1 MNKNK
6 QPLFRVFILLISL
19 IFSVKLYAAPPT
31 FSTAFSPATIG
42 PGSIS
47 TLTYTIDN
55 SAQTAGVSGV
65 TFSNTLPTGVTV
77 ANPSN
82 ATTTCRN
89 GSFIATAGSNSV
101 AFTDYRLGSG
111 NSCTLTLDVTSSTS
125 GTHTNTTGALA
136 TSAGSVSAASASL
149 TVDASRPG
157 FSAAFSPASITP
169 GATSTLTYTI
179 DNSANGSDAR
189 LVKFTNTLPTG
200 LTISSAPNT
209 ATTCQNPVQTLA
221 NPEENAISSTIFS
234 VTMGETCTV
243 SVDVTANTAGT
254 YLNTTGELSQNG
266 RNPSGVATAELAV
279 ANPFI
284 YAAFPTSVSPG
295 TSVQL
300 AFTISNNIDRS
311 NAATDITF
319 TNDLNATL
327 SGLTATALPADG
339 FCGSGS
345 TLTGSSTLTIAGA
358 NLISGSSC
366 SFEVTVLI
374 PANAAAGTYTN
385 TSSTVN
391 LTLGSATTKSSISN
405 SLVIKK
411 APSLTALFIDDPVS
425 ASGDVTLRYTLTNTD
440 TTNEASAMT
449 FTEEINSVVSGMVVK
464 SPDNDNFCGLGS
476 TIAANTDYSGFTS
489 VDVAGANLVA
499 GGSCAFDVILTIPA
513 DASPGSYA
521 HSTSLV
527 SASVNGETVYGAA
540 ATDNLVITAA
550 PKLSLAIVETSV
562 IPGATVTAE
571 FTLNYSENATAGATA
586 VGFSLNLESALTGL
600 TSSTATQND
609 ICGTGSSVSGTSILT
624 FSGGSLSP
632 DTRCTFSVTLQV
644 PAGAT
649 PGLITAVSSAITA
662 TTSGSSVKSA
672 AASDSLT
679 ITGLTLAKSFI
690 GSPALPSS
698 ALTLRYT
705 ISNAASA
712 STATD
717 IQLKDYLHKALP
729 GLAATSLPSSPCG
742 PSSVLSGTTS
752 LTFSGGELA
761 PGESCTF
768 DIPILAPS
776 GASSGLYNS
785 ATEAMY
791 ATINGN
797 NTITPAA
804 SAILTIEQL
813 TVHLSSTASSPTS
826 DSPIPVKID
835 FSRDV
840 TNFVAGDLV
849 IGNGSTSNFSGSGK
863 SYTADITP
871 TADGSVTIDLPADMV
886 DDAISGTVKNPAAT
900 QLSLQFSATPAIA
913 TPSLTIS
920 APSQTKINT
929 GPITYTVTYTDAE
942 KVNLTSNHIT
952 LNKTGTNATITVTNG
967 STNTPT
973 VTLSDISGDGS
984 LGISIGASSARNDIN
999 SAPAVGPSTA
1009 FTVDNTKASISI
1021 TDTVAAAV
1029 NTSYTATFTFS
1040 EDVTGFEQSDISV
1053 TNANLSSFSASNAK
1067 VYTATVTPNNN
1078 GEVTLNVA
1086 GDAAADSVNNGN
1098 TAATQYSVTY
1108 DTSKP
1113 TLSISASSVPINTPF
1128 TATLTFNKG
1137 VTGLAQADIIATN
1150 ASLSNF
1156 VSTSALIYTVTVT
1169 PTADGT
1175 VTLNVAADIA
1185 QDSATNGN
1193 TAATQY
1199 SVLYET
1205 RKPTVTISAS
1215 SVPVNA
1221 PFTATFTLS
1230 EAVTGFTLAD
1240 IIVANGSAS
1249 NFAGSAN
1256 VYTATITPAAD
1267 GIVNVDVAAD
1277 VAKDSA
1283 GNNNSAA
1290 TQYNVTYDAT
1300 VPTLVISSDTA
1311 NPTNTSF
1318 TATFTLSEAFT
1329 GFALA
1334 DITVTNGHASNFTG
1348 SGSVYTATITPTVD
1362 GVVSV
1367 DVAADVAQDSAGNNN
1382 SAATQYS
1389 VSYDVTVATLVIS
1402 SDASTPTN
1410 TSFTATFTF
1419 SEAVTGFASADIVV
1433 ANGSASNFAGSDSIY
1448 TATITPSASG
1458 AMSVDVAADVAQ
1470 DSAGNNNSAAT
1481 QYSITS
1487 DVTQP
1492 TVTISGSGVPVNA
1505 PFIVTFTFSEAVTGF
1520 ALADISV
1527 TNGHASNFAGSGSV
1541 YTATIIP
1548 TADGVVNID
1557 VAADIAQDS
1566 AGNNNSAAT
1575 QYSVTYDVTVPTLV
1589 ITSNA
1594 NTPTNTSFTATLIF
1608 SETVTGFALAD
1619 ISIANGHASN
1629 FAGSGS
1635 VYTATITPTTEGLVS
1650 VDVAADIAQ
1659 DSAGNNNSSASQYS
1673 VTYDVTVPTLVIS
1686 SNTSNF
1692 TNTSVTAT
1700 FTFSE
1705 TVTSFALA
1713 DITVAN
1719 GSASNFAGSGS
1730 VYTVTITP
1738 AAEGVVNVDVAANV
1752 AQDSVGNNNSAASQ
1766 YSITYDITQ
1775 PTITISGSSVPVN
1788 APFTATFTLSEAISG
1803 FTLIDI
1809 TVTNGHASN
1818 FAGSGSVYTATINPT
1833 ADGVVN
1839 VDVAADV
1846 AQDSTG
1852 NNNSAAT
1859 QYTVNYDH
1867 TVPTLV
1873 INSDANNPTNISF
1886 TATFTL
1892 SEAVTNFALADITVT
1907 NGHASNFAG
1916 SGSVYTATITP
1927 TADGVVNIDVAADV
1941 TQDSAGNNNSAATQY
1956 SVTYD
1961 VTVPTLVITSNASNA
1976 TNTSFTATFTLSEAV
1991 TGFALADITVANGYA
2006 SNFAGSGSV
2015 YTATITP
2022 TTDGVM
2028 SVDVAA
2034 DVAQDSAGNNNST
2047 ATQYTV
2053 TYDVIV
2059 PTLVI
2064 SSDAANPTNT
2074 SVTTTFT
2081 FSEAVNGFALADITV
2096 TNGHAS
2102 NFTSSGSVYTATIIP
2117 AADGVVNIDVAADV
2131 AQDSAGNN
2139 NRAASQYSI
2148 TSDITQ
2154 PTITISGSAVPI
2166 NAPFTAT
2173 LTLSEVVT
2181 GFALAD
2187 ITVTNGHASNFVGS
2201 GSVYT
2206 VTITPIENGVV
2217 NIDVAADVT
2226 QDSAGN
2232 NNSAATQYNVT
2243 YDATV
2248 PTLVITSNASTP
2260 TKAGFTAT
2268 FTFSEAVTGF
2278 ALADITVVNGHASNF
2293 AGSANVYTATI
2304 TPTTDGVV
2312 SVDVAADVT
2321 QDSAGNNNS
2330 AATQYSVT
2338 YDATVPTLVISSDT
2352 ANPTNTSFTATFTF
2366 SETVSGFALTDI
2378 TVANGSASNFAGN
2391 GRVYTATMTP
2401 AENGVVSVDVAADA
2415 AQDSAGNNNSAATQY
2430 TINYDATVPTLVISS
2445 DAATLTNTS
2454 FTATF
2459 TLSETVIGFALRD
2472 ITVTNGSAS
2481 NFAGSGSVYTVLIT
2495 PAANGAVTV
2504 DVSADVAQDSAGNN
2518 NNAATQY
2525 SVTYD
2530 VTVPT
2535 LVISSDA
2542 ANDTNTNFT
2551 ATFTLSEAVTDF
2563 VLADITV
2570 TNGHASNFA
2579 GSGSVYT
2586 VTITP
2591 SANGVVSVD
2600 VAADVAQD
2608 SAGNNNSAATQYT
2621 INYDHT
2627 VPTLVISSDTANPTN
2642 TSFTAT
2648 FTFSEAVND
2657 FVLTD
2662 ITVTNGHASNFA
2674 GSGSVYTATIT
2685 PTADG
2690 IVSVDV
2696 AANVAQDSAGNNNSA
2711 ASQYTIN
2718 HDQTVPT
2725 LVINSNA
2732 TNPTNASFTASFTF
2746 SEAVTGFTLT
2756 DINVANAS
2764 ASNFASNGNAYT
2776 ATITPSTLGVVSV
2789 DVAASVAQDSASN
2802 NNSAATQYTVNY
2814 DPTVPTLVI
2823 SSNASTITNT
2833 SFIATFTFSEAVT
2846 GFALADITVA
2856 NGSASNLSAS
2866 GNVYSATIT
2875 PAADGVVS
2883 VDVPANVAIN
2893 LAGNNN
2899 ATALQYAINYDATMP
2914 TLVISSDAINP
2925 TNASFTAAFT
2935 FSEAVT
2941 DFFLAD
2947 IILVNATASNFAGSG
2962 SVYTA
2967 TITPIADGVASVDV
2981 AANVA
2986 QDSASNN
2993 NSAALQYTVDYDVT
3007 LPTVTLS
3014 SDATPQSIT
3023 GFTLTITF
3031 SEEVSG
3037 FTIDD
3042 ISLSSGNLS
3051 TLTQEGAVYTALV
3064 TPEVEIIDISID
3076 VLAGVAQDASGND
3089 NSVAA
3094 ALEIHLD
3101 NTAPKLVSSSPSHQN
3116 TEVIINDLTI
3126 LLNFNE
3132 AIELQTNFGVIELVD
3147 LSDNTIAESL
3157 DLASSSPQVTINNNT
3172 ATLDFNNT
3180 LIPDR
3185 QYGLRVSDTVFADI
3199 YANAFSGLSESQL
3212 IFITVNNAPV
3222 TTSDEASVDED
3233 GSVAIAVLD
3242 NDSDSEGFLTASSVT
3257 VVDKSTNGQTSV
3269 NTANGVITYTPAA
3282 DFNGSDSFSYQ
3293 VSDFQG
3299 ATSAVTQVIVTINAQ
3314 NDLPVLANDLQVT
3327 EEDMTVI
3334 INVLANDT
3342 DIDDSLNS
3350 NSLVLVTE
3358 PVNGEAQVIDGQI
3371 SYTPVADF
3379 NGSDSFTYRVADST
3393 GAFGEAATVTLNIS
3407 GSNDAPVAIDDAITT
3422 NEDTGV
3428 TLNVLTN
3435 DSDIDSELDATS
3447 ISIITSAQHGAINI
3461 DAVTG
3466 DILYTPNEHFNGSDH
3481 FGYVV
3486 KDSLDATSNEAAV
3499 KITVISVND
3508 APVANDDIVVL
3519 QEDILHLINVLGND
3533 TDVEQGIDASTVT
3546 LVSQPEQG
3554 QVSLDSQSGKF
3565 SYTPAANFFGDDSFS
3580 YRVEDSEGGLSN
3592 IANVRLTVQSVND
3605 LPIVNPDS
3613 FIIAEDGDSNLAIL
3627 ANDADIDGVLDTST
3641 LAIITTVAH
3650 GKLVDNNDGTVNY
3663 TPVSNYVGNDS
3674 FSYSVADNEG
3684 GVSNEVEVTISI
3696 TSVNDA
3702 PEFTSDAITQVDEDN
3717 LYSYSI
3723 VAVDIDTQDISIS
3736 DNLTITGKLPQ
3747 WLNLTDNSD
3756 GSALLTG
3763 TPDNS
3768 QVGDHVIS
3776 LMVTDSGNITDIQ
3789 VFTLVVNNINDA
3801 PIADNIALTLDED
3814 TQVSITPTASD
3825 ADLNNLT
3832 FSAQTQPL
3840 NGQLDTSGEQWIYTP
3855 NANFHGV
3862 DSFNYIA
3869 EDNISHSEVAT
3880 VSIEVRPVNDVPFA
3894 QNDFAHL
3901 DENTSVS
3908 IKLLGNDRD
3917 VDGNI
3922 ASIEIIEQPASG
3934 ELILSPDNSILYT
3947 PVFGFDGNVSFS
3959 YQVIDDLGAS
3969 SEIALVNITVTNTN
3983 TAPTISGKPQT
3994 SVLSGDEYNF
4004 MPSVEDLDGD
4014 TLRFTI
4020 SNKPDWTS
4028 FDKATGA
4035 LTGQP
4040 NNNNVANYTN
4050 IVISVTDTTTETA
4063 SLTAFNIEVLSLDK
4077 TPVADAQQ
4085 ITVLEDSL
4093 ATITLT
4099 GTDPNG
4105 DSLTYMLI
4113 KQPINGILSGRLPEL
4128 TYTPNENYA
4137 GTDSLSFSVTDG
4149 EFTSQEQTI
4158 SIVVTQVNDAPLA
4171 ENDTISVI
4179 EGQSA
4184 LIDPLANDSDIDGDE
4199 LTLVNATAGRGSV
4212 TIEDN
4217 KLSYQAIANFVG
4229 ETQVSYTI
4237 TDNMGETAQASVNIN
4252 LLVDQLLV
4260 DPPVVIAPQELILNA
4275 TALYTRV
4282 NLGVANATDRFGNPL
4297 PVFLDGTP
4305 FYQPGINFA
4314 IWKAEDASGRTASVK
4329 QRVNIHPLISL
4340 GNNQTVTEGDLVT
4353 VEVLLNGESP
4363 VYPLTIP
4370 YTVSGSAGEELDYDL
4385 SDGFIVI
4392 EAGTRGE
4399 ISFNILTD
4407 EDSNEGDE
4415 DIIITLD
4422 TSLNLGSKI
4431 IHRILI
4437 AEQNIAPA
4445 LTLNAMQNNINTLT
4459 AAQNNGLVT
4468 VNLSIFD
4475 PNTDDNHNIDW
4486 NDSNRA
4492 LVNQSSDE
4500 LSFIFDPAY
4509 LTVGL
4514 YRVNVKVTDDLGLS
4528 DSGYIS
4534 IKVIA
4539 ALQTLTTTDSDGD
4552 GIPDNEEGYQ
4562 DEDNDG
4568 IPDYQD
4574 AIAVNNV
4581 LPAKGNNQQQFL
4593 VEGDPGVN
4601 LQLGDK
4607 ALLSDNAGIQIE
4619 ATDLIL
4625 DENAKNVGGI
4635 FDFIANGLPEPG
4647 QSYNI
4652 VFPQQRAI
4660 PRGAI
4665 LRKHSEDELGG
4676 QHWRGFTEI
4685 TDTDMIRSTKG
4696 ERGFCPPPGNNSKW
4710 LPGLTEGDW
4719 CIQITLRDGGPNDDD
4734 GLENGVII
4742 DPVAMAV
4749 PVSNNNFPEAVD
4761 DMLTVTKDNSQV
4773 VINVLD
4779 NDLDADSNTL
4789 SLTSVNADLGIAMIQ
4804 GESLLYTPPTN
4815 YIGSDRLVYS
4825 ISDGN
4830 GGSAAAI
4837 VTILVL
4843 DYNQLPQALDDNA
4856 SGNDATG
4863 ITIDVLANDTDPDG
4877 DTLFIESASTS
4888 QGSVQVVDNELYYQP
4903 ELGHIGSVRIEY
4915 VVNDG
4920 QGGLGG
4926 AALRLD
4932 IIQSNRAPEA
4942 KNDSATTTDRDS
4954 IIINVLSNDTDSDN
4968 DDLTLIDAIA
4978 QYGVAS
4984 IDNNQ
4989 LVYQP
4994 KLGFDGT
5001 DMVSYRISDGQG
5013 GESSS
5018 SVNIT
5023 VTAYKTVKVKNSSGG
5038 SMGVLLIM
5046 IFAFICTGRR
5056 RRIHR

>member
-1 MNKNK
+1 
-6 QPLFRVFILLISL
+6 
-19 IFSVKLYAAPPT
+19 
-31 FSTAFSPATIG
+31 
-42 PGSIS
+42 
-47 TLTYTIDN
+47 
-55 SAQTAGVSGV
+55 
-65 TFSNTLPTGVTV
+65 
-77 ANPSN
+77 
-82 ATTTCRN
+82 
-89 GSFIATAGSNSV
+89 
-101 AFTDYRLGSG
+101 
-111 NSCTLTLDVTSSTS
+111 
-125 GTHTNTTGALA
+125 
-136 TSAGSVSAASASL
+136 
-149 TVDASRPG
+149 
-157 FSAAFSPASITP
+157 
-169 GATSTLTYTI
+169 
-179 DNSANGSDAR
+179 
-189 LVKFTNTLPTG
+189 
-200 LTISSAPNT
+200 
-209 ATTCQNPVQTLA
+209 
-221 NPEENAISSTIFS
+221 
-234 VTMGETCTV
+234 
-243 SVDVTANTAGT
+243 
-254 YLNTTGELSQNG
+254 
-266 RNPSGVATAELAV
+266 
-279 ANPFI
+279 
-284 YAAFPTSVSPG
+284 
-295 TSVQL
+295 
-300 AFTISNNIDRS
+300 
-311 NAATDITF
+311 
-319 TNDLNATL
+319 
-327 SGLTATALPADG
+327 
-339 FCGSGS
+339 
-345 TLTGSSTLTIAGA
+345 
-358 NLISGSSC
+358 
-366 SFEVTVLI
+366 
-374 PANAAAGTYTN
+374 
-385 TSSTVN
+385 
-391 LTLGSATTKSSISN
+391 
-405 SLVIKK
+405 
-411 APSLTALFIDDPVS
+411 
-425 ASGDVTLRYTLTNTD
+425 
-440 TTNEASAMT
+440 
-449 FTEEINSVVSGMVVK
+449 
-464 SPDNDNFCGLGS
+464 
-476 TIAANTDYSGFTS
+476 
-489 VDVAGANLVA
+489 
-499 GGSCAFDVILTIPA
+499 
-513 DASPGSYA
+513 
-521 HSTSLV
+521 
-527 SASVNGETVYGAA
+527 
-540 ATDNLVITAA
+540 
-550 PKLSLAIVETSV
+550 
-562 IPGATVTAE
+562 
-571 FTLNYSENATAGATA
+571 
-586 VGFSLNLESALTGL
+586 
-600 TSSTATQND
+600 
-609 ICGTGSSVSGTSILT
+609 
-624 FSGGSLSP
+624 
-632 DTRCTFSVTLQV
+632 
-644 PAGAT
+644 
-649 PGLITAVSSAITA
+649 
-662 TTSGSSVKSA
+662 
-672 AASDSLT
+672 
-679 ITGLTLAKSFI
+679 
-690 GSPALPSS
+690 
-698 ALTLRYT
+698 
-705 ISNAASA
+705 
-712 STATD
+712 
-717 IQLKDYLHKALP
+717 
-729 GLAATSLPSSPCG
+729 
-742 PSSVLSGTTS
+742 
-752 LTFSGGELA
+752 
-761 PGESCTF
+761 
-768 DIPILAPS
+768 
-776 GASSGLYNS
+776 
-785 ATEAMY
+785 
-791 ATINGN
+791 
-797 NTITPAA
+797 
-804 SAILTIEQL
+804 
-813 TVHLSSTASSPTS
+813 
-826 DSPIPVKID
+826 
-835 FSRDV
+835 
-840 TNFVAGDLV
+840 
-849 IGNGSTSNFSGSGK
+849 
-863 SYTADITP
+863 
-871 TADGSVTIDLPADMV
+871 
-886 DDAISGTVKNPAAT
+886 
-900 QLSLQFSATPAIA
+900 
-913 TPSLTIS
+913 
-920 APSQTKINT
+920 
-929 GPITYTVTYTDAE
+929 
-942 KVNLTSNHIT
+942 
-952 LNKTGTNATITVTNG
+952 
-967 STNTPT
+967 
-973 VTLSDISGDGS
+973 
-984 LGISIGASSARNDIN
+984 
-999 SAPAVGPSTA
+999 
-1009 FTVDNTKASISI
+1009 
-1021 TDTVAAAV
+1021 
-1029 NTSYTATFTFS
+1029 
-1040 EDVTGFEQSDISV
+1040 
-1053 TNANLSSFSASNAK
+1053 
-1067 VYTATVTPNNN
+1067 
-1078 GEVTLNVA
+1078 
-1086 GDAAADSVNNGN
+1086 
-1098 TAATQYSVTY
+1098 
-1108 DTSKP
+1108 
-1113 TLSISASSVPINTPF
+1113 
-1128 TATLTFNKG
+1128 
-1137 VTGLAQADIIATN
+1137 
-1150 ASLSNF
+1150 
-1156 VSTSALIYTVTVT
+1156 
-1169 PTADGT
+1169 
-1175 VTLNVAADIA
+1175 
-1185 QDSATNGN
+1185 
-1193 TAATQY
+1193 
-1199 SVLYET
+1199 
-1205 RKPTVTISAS
+1205 
-1215 SVPVNA
+1215 
-1221 PFTATFTLS
+1221 
-1230 EAVTGFTLAD
+1230 
-1240 IIVANGSAS
+1240 
-1249 NFAGSAN
+1249 
-1256 VYTATITPAAD
+1256 
-1267 GIVNVDVAAD
+1267 
-1277 VAKDSA
+1277 
-1283 GNNNSAA
+1283 
-1290 TQYNVTYDAT
+1290 
-1300 VPTLVISSDTA
+1300 
-1311 NPTNTSF
+1311 
-1318 TATFTLSEAFT
+1318 
-1329 GFALA
+1329 
-1334 DITVTNGHASNFTG
+1334 
-1348 SGSVYTATITPTVD
+1348 
-1362 GVVSV
+1362 
-1367 DVAADVAQDSAGNNN
+1367 
-1382 SAATQYS
+1382 
-1389 VSYDVTVATLVIS
+1389 
-1402 SDASTPTN
+1402 
-1410 TSFTATFTF
+1410 
-1419 SEAVTGFASADIVV
+1419 
-1433 ANGSASNFAGSDSIY
+1433 
-1448 TATITPSASG
+1448 
-1458 AMSVDVAADVAQ
+1458 
-1470 DSAGNNNSAAT
+1470 
-1481 QYSITS
+1481 
-1487 DVTQP
+1487 
-1492 TVTISGSGVPVNA
+1492 
-1505 PFIVTFTFSEAVTGF
+1505 
-1520 ALADISV
+1520 
-1527 TNGHASNFAGSGSV
+1527 
-1541 YTATIIP
+1541 
-1548 TADGVVNID
+1548 
-1557 VAADIAQDS
+1557 
-1566 AGNNNSAAT
+1566 
-1575 QYSVTYDVTVPTLV
+1575 
-1589 ITSNA
+1589 
-1594 NTPTNTSFTATLIF
+1594 
-1608 SETVTGFALAD
+1608 
-1619 ISIANGHASN
+1619 
-1629 FAGSGS
+1629 
-1635 VYTATITPTTEGLVS
+1635 
-1650 VDVAADIAQ
+1650 
-1659 DSAGNNNSSASQYS
+1659 
-1673 VTYDVTVPTLVIS
+1673 
-1686 SNTSNF
+1686 
-1692 TNTSVTAT
+1692 
-1700 FTFSE
+1700 
-1705 TVTSFALA
+1705 
-1713 DITVAN
+1713 
-1719 GSASNFAGSGS
+1719 
-1730 VYTVTITP
+1730 
-1738 AAEGVVNVDVAANV
+1738 
-1752 AQDSVGNNNSAASQ
+1752 
-1766 YSITYDITQ
+1766 
-1775 PTITISGSSVPVN
+1775 
-1788 APFTATFTLSEAISG
+1788 
-1803 FTLIDI
+1803 
-1809 TVTNGHASN
+1809 
-1818 FAGSGSVYTATINPT
+1818 
-1833 ADGVVN
+1833 
-1839 VDVAADV
+1839 
-1846 AQDSTG
+1846 
-1852 NNNSAAT
+1852 
-1859 QYTVNYDH
+1859 
-1867 TVPTLV
+1867 
-1873 INSDANNPTNISF
+1873 
-1886 TATFTL
+1886 
-1892 SEAVTNFALADITVT
+1892 
-1907 NGHASNFAG
+1907 
-1916 SGSVYTATITP
+1916 
-1927 TADGVVNIDVAADV
+1927 
-1941 TQDSAGNNNSAATQY
+1941 
-1956 SVTYD
+1956 
-1961 VTVPTLVITSNASNA
+1961 
-1976 TNTSFTATFTLSEAV
+1976 
-1991 TGFALADITVANGYA
+1991 
-2006 SNFAGSGSV
+2006 
-2015 YTATITP
+2015 
-2022 TTDGVM
+2022 
-2028 SVDVAA
+2028 
-2034 DVAQDSAGNNNST
+2034 
-2047 ATQYTV
+2047 
-2053 TYDVIV
+2053 
-2059 PTLVI
+2059 
-2064 SSDAANPTNT
+2064 
-2074 SVTTTFT
+2074 
-2081 FSEAVNGFALADITV
+2081 
-2096 TNGHAS
+2096 
-2102 NFTSSGSVYTATIIP
+2102 
-2117 AADGVVNIDVAADV
+2117 
-2131 AQDSAGNN
+2131 
-2139 NRAASQYSI
+2139 
-2148 TSDITQ
+2148 
-2154 PTITISGSAVPI
+2154 
-2166 NAPFTAT
+2166 
-2173 LTLSEVVT
+2173 
-2181 GFALAD
+2181 
-2187 ITVTNGHASNFVGS
+2187 
-2201 GSVYT
+2201 
-2206 VTITPIENGVV
+2206 
-2217 NIDVAADVT
+2217 
-2226 QDSAGN
+2226 
-2232 NNSAATQYNVT
+2232 
-2243 YDATV
+2243 
-2248 PTLVITSNASTP
+2248 
-2260 TKAGFTAT
+2260 
-2268 FTFSEAVTGF
+2268 
-2278 ALADITVVNGHASNF
+2278 
-2293 AGSANVYTATI
+2293 
-2304 TPTTDGVV
+2304 
-2312 SVDVAADVT
+2312 
-2321 QDSAGNNNS
+2321 
-2330 AATQYSVT
+2330 
-2338 YDATVPTLVISSDT
+2338 
-2352 ANPTNTSFTATFTF
+2352 
-2366 SETVSGFALTDI
+2366 
-2378 TVANGSASNFAGN
+2378 
-2391 GRVYTATMTP
+2391 
-2401 AENGVVSVDVAADA
+2401 
-2415 AQDSAGNNNSAATQY
+2415 
-2430 TINYDATVPTLVISS
+2430 
-2445 DAATLTNTS
+2445 
-2454 FTATF
+2454 
-2459 TLSETVIGFALRD
+2459 
-2472 ITVTNGSAS
+2472 
-2481 NFAGSGSVYTVLIT
+2481 
-2495 PAANGAVTV
+2495 
-2504 DVSADVAQDSAGNN
+2504 
-2518 NNAATQY
+2518 
-2525 SVTYD
+2525 
-2530 VTVPT
+2530 
-2535 LVISSDA
+2535 
-2542 ANDTNTNFT
+2542 
-2551 ATFTLSEAVTDF
+2551 
-2563 VLADITV
+2563 
-2570 TNGHASNFA
+2570 
-2579 GSGSVYT
+2579 
-2586 VTITP
+2586 
-2591 SANGVVSVD
+2591 
-2600 VAADVAQD
+2600 
-2608 SAGNNNSAATQYT
+2608 
-2621 INYDHT
+2621 
-2627 VPTLVISSDTANPTN
+2627 VISSDTANPTN

-2674 GSGSVYTATIT
+2674 GSGSVYTATITPAEDGVVSIDVPADVAQDSAGNNNAASQYSVTYDATVPTLVISSDTSNPTNSSFTTTLTFSEAVTDFVLTDIIVTNGSASNFAGSGSVYTATITPAADGVVSVDVAADVAQDSASNNNSAATQYSVTYDVTQPTVNISGSAVPVNAPFTATFTLSEAVSGFALADITVTNGHASNFASNGSVYTVTITPSANGVVSVNVAADVAQDSAGNNNSAATQYTINYDHTVPTLVISSDASNATNSSFTATFTLSEAITGFALTDISVANGHASNFTGSGSLYTATIT

-2823 SSNASTITNT
+2823 SSNVSTITNT

-2883 VDVPANVAIN
+2883 VDVPPNVAIN

-2899 ATALQYAINYDATMP
+2899 AAALQYAINYDATMP

-3064 TPEVEIIDISID
+3064 TPEVEIIDMSID

-3089 NSVAA
+3089 NSVAV

-3199 YANAFSGLSESQL
+3199 YANAFIGLSESQL

-3282 DFNGSDSFSYQ
+3282 DFNGSDSFSYE

-3299 ATSAVTQVIVTINAQ
+3299 AISAVTQVIVTINAQ

-3466 DILYTPNEHFNGSDH
+3466 DILYIPNEHFNGSDH

-3486 KDSLDATSNEAAV
+3486 KDSFDATSNEATV

-3613 FIIAEDGDSNLAIL
+3613 FIIAEDSDSNLAIL

-3650 GKLVDNNDGTVNY
+3650 GELVDNNDGTVNY

-3747 WLNLTDNSD
+3747 WLNLTDNTD

-3840 NGQLDTSGEQWIYTP
+3840 NGQLDTGGEQWIYTP

-3862 DSFNYIA
+3862 DGFSYIA
-3869 EDNISHSEVAT
+3869 KDDISRSEVAT
-3880 VSIEVRPVNDVPFA
+3880 ISIEVRSVNDLPLT
-3894 QNDFAHL
+3894 QNDFSRL

-3908 IKLLGNDRD
+3908 INLLDNDSD

-3922 ASIEIIEQPASG
+3922 ASIDIIEQPASG
-3934 ELILSPDNSILYT
+3934 ELLINPDNSILYT
-3947 PVFGFDGNVSFS
+3947 PAFSFDGNISFS
-3959 YQVIDDLGAS
+3959 YRVIDELGGS
-3969 SEIALVNITVTNTN
+3969 SAIALVNITVTNIN
-3983 TAPTISGKPQT
+3983 TAPTISGNPQT
-3994 SVLSGDEYNF
+3994 SVFSGDEYSFIPN
-4004 MPSVEDLDGD
+4004 VEDLDGD
-4014 TLRFTI
+4014 TLSFTI
-4020 SNKPDWTS
+4020 SNKPDWAS
-4028 FDKATGA
+4028 FDNTTGELA
-4035 LTGQP
+4035 GQP
-4040 NNNNVANYTN
+4040 DNSKLGNYTS
-4050 IVISVTDTTTETA
+4050 IVISVTDTAIETT
-4063 SLTAFNIEVLSLDK
+4063 SLTAFNIEVLSIDK
-4077 TPVADAQQ
+4077 TPIANAQQ
-4085 ITVLEDSL
+4085 ITALEDSL
-4093 ATITLT
+4093 VSITLT

-4105 DSLTYMLI
+4105 DTLTYMLI
-4113 KQPINGILSGRLPEL
+4113 KQPINGILSGSLPEL

-4158 SIVVTQVNDAPLA
+4158 SIVVTQMNDAPLA

-4229 ETQVSYTI
+4229 ETQVFYTI
-4237 TDNMGETAQASVNIN
+4237 TDNMGETAQASVIIN
-4252 LLVDQLLV
+4252 LLVDPLLL

-4314 IWKAEDASGRTASVK
+4314 VWKTEDASGRTASAK
-4329 QRVNIHPLISL
+4329 QKVNIHPLISL

-4437 AEQNIAPA
+4437 AEQNIAPT

-4500 LSFIFDPAY
+4500 LSFIFDPSN
-4509 LTVGL
+4509 LTIGL
-4514 YRVNVKVTDDLGLS
+4514 YRVNVKITDDLGLS

-4749 PVSNNNFPEAVD
+4749 PVSNNNFPEPID
-4761 DMLTVTKDNSQV
+4761 DSINITKNSSQV
-4773 VINVLD
+4773 IIKVLD
-4779 NDLDADSNTL
+4779 NDLDVDGDTL
-4789 SLTSVNADLGIAMIQ
+4789 SLTSVNADLGIVEIQ
-4804 GESLLYTPPTN
+4804 GESLLYTPPADF
-4815 YIGSDRLVYS
+4815 IGNDRLVYS
-4825 ISDGN
+4825 IRDGS

-4863 ITIDVLANDTDPDG
+4863 ITIDVLANDTDADG
-4877 DTLFIESASTS
+4877 DALFIESASTS

-4932 IIQSNRAPEA
+4932 IIQSNRAPDA

-4989 LVYQP
+4989 LIYQP

-5001 DMVSYRISDGQG
+5001 DMVSYRISDGRG

-5018 SVNIT
+5018 NVNIT

-5038 SMGVLLIM
+5038 SMGVLLI
-5046 IFAFICTGRR
+5046 IILAFICTGRR
-5056 RRIHR
+5056 RIIHR